1 MLFLCPADGTDL
13 AHPVSVLSSLAG
25 RANLHYISAERE
37 KLQIPVSC
45 KYIQIIAGSAVRRF
59 CFALALLP
67 LSQVGCES
75 ALGDAA
81 AGREA
86 LYVHVWQREATARA
100 GFEGL

>member
-1 MLFLCPADGTDL
+1 MGQTWPILSLCSHPLLEEQTCITFLL
-13 AHPVSVLSSLAG
+13 
-25 RANLHYISAERE
+25 RE
-37 KLQIPVSC
+37 KPQIPVSC